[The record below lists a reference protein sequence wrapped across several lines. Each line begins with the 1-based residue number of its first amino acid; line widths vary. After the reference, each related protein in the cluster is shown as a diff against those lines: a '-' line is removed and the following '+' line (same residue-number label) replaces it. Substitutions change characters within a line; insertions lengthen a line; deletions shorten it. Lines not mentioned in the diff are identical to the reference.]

1 MADMD
6 NKNRKDEI
14 AAMRNKKKRQKNV
27 RLALILAALGAA
39 AIVATVLAVN
49 LRGFSSYKTVGGQDV
64 IKQDEPGAVYA
75 SYKNGYIRSSHSGV
89 EYVDAGG
96 NTRWNEPVT
105 FSDPKILVYGDMILV
120 ADIGGNSVEIFNESG
135 HTGKVE
141 SPYSIYDAAGTA
153 SGRVAIM
160 TRDNNANYLE
170 LYEPDGEAIY
180 SVKTALG
187 GDGYPLAFDVNSD
200 GSRLA
205 VSYVKAEK
213 KPVETGLRVYDFSGG
228 KDSGD
233 NRVLGEFSDFDGE
246 LTGDICFFDN
256 GTFAA
261 VSENTVKFYSDKGK
275 GVSLKSEHE
284 LFEDYDG
291 TVKRV
296 LKSGDKLALILS
308 VNDAEAPERLVIFDA
323 NGRLAC
329 DTELTEGY
337 DKYVL
342 EDDRIIMTSPFRFAV
357 YSSTG
362 KEVTKQTSDKQISA
376 IIGNGSG
383 SNFFLVSEGNVE
395 RIKLS

>member
-1 MADMD
+1 MADLD

-14 AAMRNKKKRQKNV
+14 AAMRNKKKRQKKV
-27 RLALILAALGAA
+27 RLALIFAALGAA
-39 AIVATVLAVN
+39 AIVATVIAVN
-49 LRGFSSYKTVGGQDV
+49 LRGFSSYKTISSQDV

-89 EYVDAGG
+89 EYVDANG

-120 ADIGGNSVEIFNESG
+120 ADIGGNSVEIFDESG
-135 HTGKVE
+135 RTGKVE
-141 SPYSIYDAAGTA
+141 SPYSIYEAAGTA

-160 TRDNNANYLE
+160 TRDNNSNYLE

-180 SVKTALG
+180 SIKTVLG

-205 VSYVKAEK
+205 VSYVKAEN
-213 KPVETGLRVYDFSGG
+213 KPVETGIRVYDFSGS
-228 KDSGD
+228 KDSGG
-233 NRVLGEFSDFDGE
+233 NRVMGEFSDFDGE

-256 GTFAA
+256 GTVAA
-261 VSENTVKFYSDKGK
+261 VSENAVKFYADNGK
-275 GVSLKSEHE
+275 SVSLKSEHE

-296 LKSGDKLALILS
+296 MKSGDKLVLIIS
-308 VNDAEAPERLVIFDA
+308 VNDTDVPERLVIFDA

-342 EDDRIIMTSPFRFAV
+342 EEDRIIMTSPFRFAV
-357 YSSTG
+357 YSLKG